1 MRANWRPLV
10 VIALTVIFLGSLYLG
25 FSLQRQTEE
34 SELPPDLFVEQLNEG
49 AFTELSWDG
58 QQVRGRSATGADFV
72 TVLPA
77 GTDLTDTLIAAGADA
92 GQVNDLLAAGPVRPL
107 GERLA
112 SQLLWVGPALLL
124 ISLLLIV
131 WRGQN
136 LPAER

>member
-10 VIALTVIFLGSLYLG
+10 VSALTVLFLGSLYLG
-25 FSLQRQTEE
+25 YSLQKQTEE
-34 SELPPDLFVEQLNEG
+34 SELPPDLFIEQLNEG

-58 QQVRGRSATGADFV
+58 QRVQGRSATGTDFV

-77 GTDLTDTLIAAGADA
+77 GADLAETLFAAGADA
-92 GQVNDLLAAGPVRPL
+92 GQVNQLLAAGPVRSL

-112 SQLLWVGPALLL
+112 GQLLWVGPVLLL
-124 ISLLLIV
+124 VSLLLIV